1 MNKRKI
7 KQSHVML
14 IRRERK
20 TIIAEKEK
28 THKKSSKHRHKS
40 VRSVQGYTFYILKK
54 IYNKIKRNVCSS
66 FVPASS
72 FVCVCCVH
80 LHIIYCVP
88 TSTLGIIFF
97 CEWHTNGPTHP
108 SLKS

>member
-7 KQSHVML
+7 KQCHVVL
-14 IRRERK
+14 LRRERK

-40 VRSVQGYTFYILKK
+40 VRSVQRYTFYILKK
-54 IYNKIKRNVCSS
+54 IYNKIKRNVCS
-66 FVPASS
+66 FLRLLC
-72 FVCVCCVH
+72 VCVFLRCVH